1 MRKLLIAALFVA
13 SPCYSQSINTT
24 SQSTGSV
31 TNQAV
36 QVVPSRQ
43 FSYSV
48 GPSIQCQGAT
58 LNISPFLSKTFS
70 FGTPYEP
77 YYEKPIY
84 DTSDN
89 FGLTDADGNDIGD
102 GVPDNPRILYHETVR
117 TGMQQSNTAL
127 NGGITATFSIPLDRK
142 AVKMCHATMEKQN
155 ELYEASLAAKRLNYE
170 MSRAKTCHALLKDG
184 IIFVGELSK
193 ICADIQLINPPG
205 VLPSHNH
212 TIPISSSSK
221 EVVPSSPDKN

>member
-1 MRKLLIAALFVA
+1 MKKYLLAALFIA
-13 SPCYSQSINTT
+13 SPCYANTVNTT

-58 LNISPFLSKTFS
+58 LNISPFLSQTHS

-77 YYEKPIY
+77 FYDRKIY

-89 FGLTDADGNDIGD
+89 YGLKDADGLDIGD
-102 GVPDNPRILYHETVR
+102 GIPDNPGRVLYTEKVR
-117 TGMQQSNTAL
+117 TGMQESNTSL
-127 NGGITATFSIPLDRK
+127 NGGITATFSFPLDRK
-142 AVKMCHATMEKQN
+142 AVKMCHESMAKQN
-155 ELYEASLAAKRLNYE
+155 QLYEASLASKRLNYE
-170 MSRAKTCHALLKDG
+170 MSRAKTCASLLKDG
-184 IIFVGELSK
+184 IIFVGELAK
-193 ICADIQLINPPG
+193 ICHDIKLITPPN
-205 VLPSHNH
+205 VQH
-212 TIPISSSSK
+212 THKIISSN
-221 EVVPSSPDKN
+221 P